1 MPRHIRRML
10 SPIIA
15 RKHYVHSTNTV
26 IAAGAIQSNVLVS
39 GVVAPATG
47 NSFSVIEG
55 CAVKAVYIE
64 RWIKSNATAGG
75 STQFTMI
82 IEKLPSNA
90 PSVTF
95 AQIANLGAYTNKKN
109 ILYSTQG
116 VIGDL
121 TTNSLALI
129 RQFVLIPKGKQR
141 FGLNDRLTVSIAAV
155 GLAMQSCGIATY
167 KEYQ

>member
-1 MPRHIRRML
+1 MRHKRML
-10 SPIIA
+10 APIVA

-26 IAAGAIQSNVLVS
+26 IAAGAIQANVIVS

-55 CAVKAVYIE
+55 SIVKAIYIE

-82 IEKLPSNA
+82 IEKLPANA

-121 TTNSLALI
+121 TTGSIPLF
-129 RQFVLIPKGKQR
+129 RQFILVPKGKQR
-141 FGLNDRLTVSIAAV
+141 IGLNDRITVSIAAV